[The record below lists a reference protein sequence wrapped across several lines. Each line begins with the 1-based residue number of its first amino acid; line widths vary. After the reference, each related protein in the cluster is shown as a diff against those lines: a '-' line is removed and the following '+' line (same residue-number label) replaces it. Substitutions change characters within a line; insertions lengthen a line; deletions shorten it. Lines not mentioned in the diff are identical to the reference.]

1 MSSASSA
8 PTRDAGGQ
16 SDAAYVRELRTR
28 LGLSQGQLAAW
39 LGVSNVT
46 VSRWENGRSGI
57 SAAGRRRL
65 GQLELAGPTGEAQA
79 GGPLAGALPVPLS
92 SFVGRDREI
101 ASVTALLSGSRL
113 VCLAGPGGAGKTRLA
128 LEVLRRRPTGG
139 GRVVFAAMDQLSD
152 PALVATR
159 VATALGIRDRPG
171 VAAALAITESL
182 TAQST
187 LLVLDGAEHV
197 LPGVVALVTQV
208 LAEAPAVR
216 VLVTS
221 RHVLDVPGEQVWPV
235 PVLSCPAPDATVGDV
250 AASDAVRLFAI
261 RAAERVPDFTVTDQL
276 AQPVAELC
284 RRLDGLP
291 LAIELAASWV
301 STLSVAEILDHRLDL
316 MGTGLMGTGLMG
328 TDRTD
333 GDSSRRAGTLRA
345 VAESSYAMLG
355 PDERGLLRDLSVFAG
370 PFTLMDAAAI
380 AAVPPDRLL
389 HSLRRLVNCSW
400 LFARQDRDQSAYS
413 LLDTL
418 REYAAGRLADAGT
431 SQLARE
437 RHGHHFAALARTS
450 ESAFT
455 GPDQARWITAL
466 ERATAD
472 LDTALSWALDGGEVA
487 LGLEMSAAL
496 WQWWLTSGRMAE
508 GRRWLAAFSA
518 RAGTGETAALAKA
531 WWAAALLAVES
542 GDYRPAIA
550 HASRALRVFGSLGAD
565 DSAIGA
571 ATVLGAAHRYLGDH
585 VAAQRYLNMAVKHWR
600 ARGDARKTAAALNN
614 VAMLALDTSDFTRAQ
629 RLLEESLAL
638 KRTLGNARSV
648 ALNLVNLA
656 DVYLKTG
663 QVSRAADV
671 LAEADGI
678 NAELGD
684 SQLTGT
690 IACNQGDLARAG
702 SDFTAAAR
710 HYRRALECFRASGN
724 IHDVVLALCGLGVT
738 LHHLGQTAKAASL
751 LREAETLT
759 ISTGN
764 SNRLPEVRAALAA
777 TGQPATTPPPGG
789 LTSRQAEILG
799 YVANGMT
806 SKAIAAKLVLS
817 TGTVDRHIATVYR
830 KLGLANRAQAASY
843 ALRHG
848 LMPPVEQ

>member
-1 MSSASSA
+1 MSSA

-16 SDAAYVRELRTR
+16 ADAAYIRELRTR
-28 LGLSQGQLAAW
+28 LGLSQGQLAAR

-57 SAAGRRRL
+57 SAAVRRRL
-65 GQLELAGPTGEAQA
+65 GQLEEADSAGE
-79 GGPLAGALPVPLS
+79 PLLGAPLGAPSGALPVPLS

-101 ASVTALLSGSRL
+101 ASVTALLSGCRL

-128 LEVLRRRPTGG
+128 LEVLSRRPADGE
-139 GRVVFAAMDQLSD
+139 RLVFAAMDQVSD
-152 PALVATR
+152 PALVDTR

-171 VAAALAITESL
+171 VTAAAAITESL
-182 TAQST
+182 TAQPT

-197 LPGVVALVTQV
+197 LPGVVGLVTRV
-208 LAEAPAVR
+208 LAEAPAAR

-221 RHVLDVPGEQVWPV
+221 RRVLDVPGEQVWPV
-235 PVLSCPAPDATVGDV
+235 PVLGCPAPGAAQGVV
-250 AASDAVRLFAI
+250 AASDAVRLFAA
-261 RAAERVPDFTVTDQL
+261 RATERVPDFTVTDQL

-291 LAIELAASWV
+291 LAIELAASWIG
-301 STLSVAEILDHRLDL
+301 TLSVAEILDHRLDL
-316 MGTGLMGTGLMG
+316 IGAN
-328 TDRTD
+328 RPD
-333 GDSSRRAGTLRA
+333 GDDDGGSTLRA

-355 PDERGLLRDLSVFAG
+355 TDERAVLRDLSVFAG

-389 HSLRRLVNCSW
+389 HSLRRLVNSSW
-400 LFARQDRDQSAYS
+400 LFARQDRDQSAYRM
-413 LLDTL
+413 LDTL

-431 SQLARE
+431 GQLSRQ
-437 RHGHHFAALARTS
+437 RHGQHFAALARTS

-472 LDTALSWALDGGEVA
+472 LDTALGWALDGGEVT

-508 GRRWLAAFSA
+508 GRRWLAAFSDL
-518 RAGTGETAALAKA
+518 AGSGETAAVAKV
-531 WWAAALLAVES
+531 WWASALLATES
-542 GDYRPAIA
+542 GDYRPAIE
-550 HASRALRVFGSLGAD
+550 HASRALRVFGSLGAA

-571 ATVLGAAHRYLGDH
+571 ATVLGAAYRYLGDH
-585 VAAQRYLNMAVKHWR
+585 AAAQRYLDMAVKHWR
-600 ARGDARKTAAALNN
+600 ARGNTRKTAAALNN
-614 VAMLALDTSDFTRAQ
+614 VAMVALDISDFTRAQ
-629 RLLEESLAL
+629 QLLEESLAL
-638 KRTLGNARSV
+638 KRALGNTRSV
-648 ALNLVNLA
+648 ALNLANLT

-663 QVSRAADV
+663 QTDRAADV

-690 IACNQGDLARAG
+690 IACNQGDLARTR

-724 IHDVVLALCGLGVT
+724 MHDVVLALCGLGMT
-738 LHHLGQTAKAASL
+738 LHHLGQPAKAASL

-777 TGQPATTPPPGG
+777 TGQSAKARPPGG

-806 SKAIAAKLVLS
+806 SKAIAEKLVLS

-830 KLGLANRAQAASY
+830 KLGVANRAQAASY

-848 LMPPVEQ
+848 LMPPVER